1 MSVFNMNPTPSPDRQ
16 HPLTPSRILHPRMK
30 DTLEEANLMMSVGI
44 NTNILLVC
52 GPTGVGK
59 TELGELLVRQ
69 AHAKEPTSPETE
81 HGTVPAIFIEA
92 PASGERDFSW
102 REFYTRIN
110 HAVEGDIDLPRT
122 AIGIDPSRNCVIR
135 PATPQSSRLVALRTA
150 AERALRHRGTRFVV
164 VDEAAHLFQQ
174 SRHSQLENQLN
185 TLKSLSNECGVQ
197 WILLG
202 SYDLFQLVRLSGQL
216 ARRSHVLHFSRY
228 HASDPADVVAFRAC
242 LKELAGDMSALREID
257 VLKYAEVFMENT
269 LGCIGILATVLIR
282 LNHLVGTHGWSVDT
296 LRRALLT
303 EEQVTQITEEIIE
316 GESRIRSG
324 IERHLTLPS
333 KPRQIRKIA

>member
-1 MSVFNMNPTPSPDRQ
+1 
-16 HPLTPSRILHPRMK
+16 
-30 DTLEEANLMMSVGI
+30 
-44 NTNILLVC
+44 
-52 GPTGVGK
+52 
-59 TELGELLVRQ
+59 
-69 AHAKEPTSPETE
+69 
-81 HGTVPAIFIEA
+81 
-92 PASGERDFSW
+92 
-102 REFYTRIN
+102 
-110 HAVEGDIDLPRT
+110 
-122 AIGIDPSRNCVIR
+122 
-135 PATPQSSRLVALRTA
+135 
-150 AERALRHRGTRFVV
+150 
-164 VDEAAHLFQQ
+164 
-174 SRHSQLENQLN
+174 
-185 TLKSLSNECGVQ
+185 
-197 WILLG
+197 
-202 SYDLFQLVRLSGQL
+202 
-216 ARRSHVLHFSRY
+216 
-228 HASDPADVVAFRAC
+228 ADVLAFRAC